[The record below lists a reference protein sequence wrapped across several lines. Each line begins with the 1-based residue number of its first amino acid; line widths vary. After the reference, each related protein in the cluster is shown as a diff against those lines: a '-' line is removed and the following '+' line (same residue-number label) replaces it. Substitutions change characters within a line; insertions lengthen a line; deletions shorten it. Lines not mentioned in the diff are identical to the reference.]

1 MSGRSAG
8 LLLGPA
14 LFAAM
19 LLLPVPDG
27 MPPAA
32 WRTAALALL
41 LAVWWMTEALPLG
54 ATSLLPI
61 VLLPLLG
68 AASIEDAAAPY
79 ANPTVFLFLGGFLIA
94 LAVERSGLHRR
105 AALTILAAVGSRPRN
120 LVAGFMVATAFLSMW
135 ISNTAATL
143 MMLPMAMSVVALGD
157 PGPGEEQSE
166 FAIAILLG
174 VGYAASLGGLG
185 TLIGTPPNALLAAY
199 MAERFGFE
207 LGFGR
212 WMLIGVP
219 LVVVSLPLAWLILTR
234 VACRVGDARL
244 ASAGAE
250 LGSARDAL
258 GPLTRAEWLV
268 GGVTVLTALAWMF
281 RPLIARAVPAVSDT
295 TIAIAGALLL
305 FAIPIDWRRREF
317 PLGGSDIDRLPW
329 SVLLLF
335 GGGLSLAAA
344 IQSSGLAAWM
354 GTALERLGSLPL
366 PLLVLGV
373 VASVVFVSE
382 LASNTA
388 AAATFLPIA
397 GALAVGIGESP
408 LLLVIPAAL
417 AASCGFMLPVAT
429 PPNAIVYATGRIPMP
444 RMIRAGILLNLAMI
458 AILTVAA
465 FVLVPWVLGS
475 GPGPAAPSAAFP

>member
-1 MSGRSAG
+1 
-8 LLLGPA
+8 
-14 LFAAM
+14 
-19 LLLPVPDG
+19 

-54 ATSLLPI
+54 ATSLLPL
-61 VLLPLLG
+61 VVVPLLG
-68 AASIEDAAAPY
+68 IASGEDAAAPY

-94 LAVERSGLHRR
+94 LAVERCGLHRR

-120 LVAGFMVATAFLSMW
+120 LVAGFMIATAFLSMW

-143 MMLPMAMSVVALGD
+143 MMLPMALSVVALED
-157 PGPGEEQSE
+157 PGTGEVHSE
-166 FAIAILLG
+166 FGAAILLG
-174 VGYAASLGGLG
+174 VAYAASLGGLG

-219 LVVVSLPLAWLILTR
+219 LVLVSVPLAWLLLTR
-234 VACRVGDARL
+234 LVCRVGESRL
-244 ASAGAE
+244 VGAGTE
-250 LGSARDAL
+250 LDSARAAL
-258 GPLTRAEWLV
+258 GPVTRAEWLV
-268 GGVTVLTALAWMF
+268 GGITAATALAWMF
-281 RPLIARAVPAVSDT
+281 RPLLARVAPAVSDT
-295 TIAIAGALLL
+295 TIAVAGALLL
-305 FAIPIDWRRREF
+305 FAVPVSWRRREF
-317 PLGGSDIDRLPW
+317 PLEGQDIDRLPW

-344 IQSSGLAAWM
+344 IQSSGLAAWL
-354 GTALERLGSLPL
+354 GTALERLGGLPT

-373 VASVVFVSE
+373 VASVVFLSE

-397 GALAVGIGESP
+397 GALAVGLGESP
-408 LLLVIPAAL
+408 VLLVIPAAL

-429 PPNAIVYATGRIPMP
+429 PPNAIVYASGRIPMS
-444 RMIRAGILLNLAMI
+444 RMIRAGLVLNLSMI
-458 AILTVAA
+458 AILTLAA

-475 GPGPAAPSAAFP
+475 GPGPAAPSAASP

>member
-1 MSGRSAG
+1 
-8 LLLGPA
+8 
-14 LFAAM
+14 
-19 LLLPVPDG
+19 

-54 ATSLLPI
+54 ATSLLPL
-61 VLLPLLG
+61 VLVPLLG
-68 AASIEDAAAPY
+68 IASGEDAAAPY

-94 LAVERSGLHRR
+94 LAVERCGLHRR

-120 LVAGFMVATAFLSMW
+120 LVAGFMIATAFLSMW

-143 MMLPMAMSVVALGD
+143 MMLPMALSVVALED
-157 PGPGEEQSE
+157 PGTGEVHSE
-166 FAIAILLG
+166 FGAAILLG
-174 VGYAASLGGLG
+174 VAYAASLGGLG

-219 LVVVSLPLAWLILTR
+219 LVLVSVPLAWLLLTR
-234 VACRVGDARL
+234 LVCRVGESRL
-244 ASAGAE
+244 VGAGTE
-250 LGSARDAL
+250 LDSARAAL
-258 GPLTRAEWLV
+258 GPVTRAEWLV
-268 GGVTVLTALAWMF
+268 GGITAATALAWMF
-281 RPLIARAVPAVSDT
+281 RPLLARVAPAVSDP
-295 TIAIAGALLL
+295 TIAVAGALLL
-305 FAIPIDWRRREF
+305 FAVPVSWRRREF
-317 PLGGSDIDRLPW
+317 PLEGQDIDRLPW

-335 GGGLSLAAA
+335 GGGLSLASA
-344 IQSSGLAAWM
+344 IQSSGLAAWL
-354 GTALERLGSLPL
+354 GTALERLGGLPT

-373 VASVVFVSE
+373 VASVVFLSE

-397 GALAVGIGESP
+397 GALAVGLGESP
-408 LLLVIPAAL
+408 VLLVIPAAL

-429 PPNAIVYATGRIPMP
+429 PPNAIVYASGRIPMS
-444 RMIRAGILLNLAMI
+444 RMIRAGLLLNLSMI
-458 AILTVAA
+458 AILTLAA

-475 GPGPAAPSAAFP
+475 GPGPAAPSAASP

>member
-1 MSGRSAG
+1 
-8 LLLGPA
+8 
-14 LFAAM
+14 
-19 LLLPVPDG
+19 

-54 ATSLLPI
+54 ATSLLPL
-61 VLLPLLG
+61 VLIPLLG
-68 AASIEDAAAPY
+68 IAPGEDAAAPY

-94 LAVERSGLHRR
+94 LAVERCGLHRR

-120 LVAGFMVATAFLSMW
+120 LVAGFMIATAFLSMW

-143 MMLPMAMSVVALGD
+143 MMLPMALSVVALEE
-157 PGPGEEQSE
+157 PGSGEVRSE
-166 FAIAILLG
+166 FGAAILLG
-174 VGYAASLGGLG
+174 VAYAASLGGLG

-219 LVVVSLPLAWLILTR
+219 LVLVSVPLAWLILTR
-234 VACRVGDARL
+234 LVCRVGDMPL
-244 ASAGAE
+244 VGAGTE
-250 LGSARDAL
+250 LDSARAAL
-258 GPLTRAEWLV
+258 GPMTRAQWLV
-268 GGVTVLTALAWMF
+268 GGITAATALAWMF
-281 RPLIARAVPAVSDT
+281 RPLLEGVVPAVSDT
-295 TIAIAGALLL
+295 TIAVGGALLL
-305 FAIPIDWRRREF
+305 FTVPVSWRRREF
-317 PLGGSDIDRLPW
+317 PLEGHDIDRLPW

-344 IQSSGLAAWM
+344 IQSSGLAEWL
-354 GTALERLGSLPL
+354 GTALERLGSLPA
-366 PLLVLGV
+366 PFLVLGV
-373 VASVVFVSE
+373 VASVVFLSE

-397 GALAVGIGESP
+397 GALAVGLGESP
-408 LLLVIPAAL
+408 VLLVIPAAL

-429 PPNAIVYATGRIPMP
+429 PPNAIVYASGRIPMS
-444 RMIRAGILLNLAMI
+444 RMIRAGLALNLSMI
-458 AILTVAA
+458 AILTLAA

-475 GPGPAAPSAAFP
+475 GPGPAAPSAASP

>member
-1 MSGRSAG
+1 
-8 LLLGPA
+8 
-14 LFAAM
+14 
-19 LLLPVPDG
+19 

-54 ATSLLPI
+54 ATSLLPL
-61 VLLPLLG
+61 VLVPLLG
-68 AASIEDAAAPY
+68 IASGEDAAAPY

-94 LAVERSGLHRR
+94 LAVERCGLHRR

-120 LVAGFMVATAFLSMW
+120 LVAGFMIATAFLSMW

-143 MMLPMAMSVVALGD
+143 MMLPMALSVVALED
-157 PGPGEEQSE
+157 PGTGEVHSE
-166 FAIAILLG
+166 FGAAILLG
-174 VGYAASLGGLG
+174 VAYAASLGGLG

-219 LVVVSLPLAWLILTR
+219 LVLVSVPLAWLLLTR
-234 VACRVGDARL
+234 LVCRVGESRL
-244 ASAGAE
+244 VGAGTE
-250 LGSARDAL
+250 LDSARAAL
-258 GPLTRAEWLV
+258 GPVTRAEWLV
-268 GGVTVLTALAWMF
+268 GGITAATALAWMF
-281 RPLIARAVPAVSDT
+281 RPLLARVAPAVSDT
-295 TIAIAGALLL
+295 TIAVAGALLL
-305 FAIPIDWRRREF
+305 FAVPVSWRRREF
-317 PLGGSDIDRLPW
+317 PLEGQDIDRLPW

-344 IQSSGLAAWM
+344 IQSSGLAAWL
-354 GTALERLGSLPL
+354 GTALERLGGLPT

-373 VASVVFVSE
+373 VASVVFLSE

-397 GALAVGIGESP
+397 GALAVGLGESP
-408 LLLVIPAAL
+408 VLLVIPAAL

-429 PPNAIVYATGRIPMP
+429 PPNAIVYASGRIPMS
-444 RMIRAGILLNLAMI
+444 RMIRAGLVLNLSMI
-458 AILTVAA
+458 AILTLAA

-475 GPGPAAPSAAFP
+475 GPGPAVPSAASP

>member
-1 MSGRSAG
+1 
-8 LLLGPA
+8 
-14 LFAAM
+14 
-19 LLLPVPDG
+19 

-54 ATSLLPI
+54 ATSLLPL
-61 VLLPLLG
+61 VLVPLLG
-68 AASIEDAAAPY
+68 IASGEDAAAPY

-94 LAVERSGLHRR
+94 LAVERCGLHRR

-120 LVAGFMVATAFLSMW
+120 LVAGFMIATAFLSMW

-143 MMLPMAMSVVALGD
+143 MMLPMALSVVALED
-157 PGPGEEQSE
+157 PGTGEVHSE
-166 FAIAILLG
+166 FGAAILLG
-174 VGYAASLGGLG
+174 VAYAASLGGLG

-199 MAERFGFE
+199 MTERFGFE

-219 LVVVSLPLAWLILTR
+219 LVLVSVPLAWLILTR
-234 VACRVGDARL
+234 LVCRVGESRL
-244 ASAGAE
+244 VGAGTE
-250 LGSARDAL
+250 LDSARAAL
-258 GPLTRAEWLV
+258 GPVTRAEWLV
-268 GGVTVLTALAWMF
+268 GGITAATALAWMF
-281 RPLIARAVPAVSDT
+281 RPLLARVVPAVSDT
-295 TIAIAGALLL
+295 TIAVAGALLL
-305 FAIPIDWRRREF
+305 FAVPVSWRRREF
-317 PLGGSDIDRLPW
+317 PLEGQDIDRLPW

-335 GGGLSLAAA
+335 GGGLSLASA
-344 IQSSGLAAWM
+344 IQSSGLAAWL
-354 GTALERLGSLPL
+354 GTALERLGGLPT

-373 VASVVFVSE
+373 VASVVFLSE

-397 GALAVGIGESP
+397 GALAVGLGESP
-408 LLLVIPAAL
+408 VLLVIPAAL

-429 PPNAIVYATGRIPMP
+429 PPNAIVYASGRIPMS
-444 RMIRAGILLNLAMI
+444 RMIRAGLMLNLSMI

-475 GPGPAAPSAAFP
+475 GPGPSAPSAASP

>member
-1 MSGRSAG
+1 MNGRSAG

-14 LFAAM
+14 LFAAV
-19 LLLPVPDG
+19 LLLPAPAG
-27 MPPAA
+27 MPLAA
-32 WRTAALALL
+32 WRTTALALL

-54 ATSLLPI
+54 ATSLLPL
-61 VLLPLLG
+61 VLAPLLG
-68 AASIEDAAAPY
+68 IAPIAEAAAPY

-94 LAVERSGLHRR
+94 LAVERCGLHRR
-105 AALTILAAVGSRPRN
+105 AALTILAAVGSRPAN
-120 LVAGFMVATAFLSMW
+120 LVAGFMIATAFLSMW

-143 MMLPMAMSVVALGD
+143 MMLPMALSVVALED
-157 PGPGEEQSE
+157 PGSGETRTA
-166 FAIAILLG
+166 FGAALLIG
-174 VGYAASLGGLG
+174 VAYAASLGGLG

-199 MAERFGFE
+199 MQERFAFDI
-207 LGFGR
+207 GFGR

-219 LVVVSLPLAWLILTR
+219 LVVVSLPLAWVILTK
-234 VACRVGDARL
+234 VVCRVGDARL
-244 ASAGAE
+244 AGAGSE
-250 LGSARDAL
+250 LGTARAAL
-258 GPLTRAEWLV
+258 GRVTRAEWLV
-268 GGVTVLTALAWMF
+268 GGITLATALGWMF
-281 RPLIARAVPAVSDT
+281 RPLIERLIPAASDT
-295 TIAIAGALLL
+295 TIAITGALLL
-305 FAIPIDWRRREF
+305 FAVPVSWARKEF
-317 PLGGSDIDRLPW
+317 PLKGEDIDRLPW

-335 GGGLSLAAA
+335 GGGLSLAGA
-344 IQSSGLAAWM
+344 IQSSGLAAWL

-397 GALAVGIGESP
+397 GALATGLGENP

-429 PPNAIVYATGRIPMP
+429 PPNAIAYGTGRIPMAT
-444 RMIRAGILLNLAMI
+444 MIRAGLLLNLAMI
-458 AILTVAA
+458 AILTLAA